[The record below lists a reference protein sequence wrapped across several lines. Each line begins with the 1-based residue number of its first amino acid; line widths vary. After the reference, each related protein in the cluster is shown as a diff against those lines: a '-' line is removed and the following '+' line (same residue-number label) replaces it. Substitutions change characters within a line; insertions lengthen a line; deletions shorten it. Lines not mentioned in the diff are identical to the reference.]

1 MREKEIDPSFWKNK
15 KVFLTGHTG
24 FKGSWLSLWL
34 TSMGAEVTGFALPP
48 STESDIYNSCDLD
61 SFIKKS
67 VFADVKDLRAV
78 EQAMKQASPDIVIHM
93 AAQSLVRFSYNDPV
107 ETFATNVMGTVN
119 VLESARSI
127 SSLKATIIVTT
138 DKCYENKE
146 WDWGYREND
155 PLGGLDP
162 YSSSKGCAELVTL
175 AYRHSFFNV
184 TSNNKSTNSVASARA
199 GNVIGGGD
207 WSKDRLIPD
216 AIRAFLS
223 NKPLLIRNPLAT
235 RPWQHVLEPLSGY
248 LILAEALYKNGSK
261 FATSWNFGPR
271 DEGTRSVSD
280 VVDLLIRQ
288 WGEAASWVKDGDV
301 QPHEAKLLKLDCSKA
316 KIGLNWSPKLDLER
330 AIEMTTDW
338 YKSNSCSQDMRKF
351 SLKQIN
357 NFMQYTNI

>member
-162 YSSSKGCAELVTL
+162 YSSSKGCAELLPPELGMSLV
-175 AYRHSFFNV
+175 
-184 TSNNKSTNSVASARA
+184 VATGLR
-199 GNVIGGGD
+199 IG
-207 WSKDRLIPD
+207 
-216 AIRAFLS
+216 
-223 NKPLLIRNPLAT
+223 
-235 RPWQHVLEPLSGY
+235 
-248 LILAEALYKNGSK
+248 
-261 FATSWNFGPR
+261 
-271 DEGTRSVSD
+271 
-280 VVDLLIRQ
+280 
-288 WGEAASWVKDGDV
+288 
-301 QPHEAKLLKLDCSKA
+301 
-316 KIGLNWSPKLDLER
+316 
-330 AIEMTTDW
+330 
-338 YKSNSCSQDMRKF
+338 
-351 SLKQIN
+351 
-357 NFMQYTNI
+357 